1 MLIPKS
7 AFPPCLRD
15 ACEVWRAT
23 RAGRDIP
30 DPDKAMIEEFVAGIR
45 ENRAPSV
52 TWEDGYEAL
61 KIALAAYQ
69 SAELGRPVR
78 IENA

>member
-1 MLIPKS
+1 
-7 AFPPCLRD
+7 
-15 ACEVWRAT
+15 
-23 RAGRDIP
+23 
-30 DPDKAMIEEFVAGIR
+30 MIEEFVAGIR

-61 KIALAAYQ
+61 KITLAAYQ